1 MFKAGLSTELETSLI
16 KHYSANG
23 VFTDYGKVGGQAVP
37 KHSVIDFGR
46 SSGRG
51 VKKDGYYLF
60 TADEGIETPVSLSI
74 N

>member
-1 MFKAGLSTELETSLI
+1 MEFLLT
-16 KHYSANG
+16 
-23 VFTDYGKVGGQAVP
+23 GKVGGQAVP

-60 TADEGIETPVSLSI
+60 TADEGIETPGVIIHKLTHNSGTTFYLFDLVR
-74 N
+74 